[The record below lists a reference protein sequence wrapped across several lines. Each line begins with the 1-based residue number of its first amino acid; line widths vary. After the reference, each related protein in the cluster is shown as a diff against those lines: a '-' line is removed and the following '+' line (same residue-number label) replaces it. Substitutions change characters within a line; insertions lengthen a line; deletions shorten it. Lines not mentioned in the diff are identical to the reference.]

1 MVIFSSPL
9 YYFNLCH
16 YHLLHTP
23 LLTLKILFPFVNKS
37 SRIPIFDTLNNKLS
51 KSLNTIFHIV
61 MQTISELAL
70 NDNKLILEK
79 QHKALLFVASIAVK
93 SFLMAV
99 TTSYIFCK
107 SLDPN
112 ILFFHCSMNIVYV
125 GISIGAILVI
135 GTVFG
140 YFIIRIKGLDD
151 IFVNMMKSDYIVT
164 TICTLV

>member
-1 MVIFSSPL
+1 
-9 YYFNLCH
+9 
-16 YHLLHTP
+16 
-23 LLTLKILFPFVNKS
+23 
-37 SRIPIFDTLNNKLS
+37 
-51 KSLNTIFHIV
+51 

-125 GISIGAILVI
+125 GISIGAIIVM

-140 YFIIRIKGLDD
+140 YFIIRIKSFDD

-164 TICTLV
+164 IMYFSMRFLAPAMMSTMIIVWLFGIWILGMLGSVESI